1 MMAASLEGGF
11 ADTPIDAAHAF
22 RAIMTA
28 LARPG
33 QIERVVG
40 ARPPAPLS
48 AAAGAVLL
56 TLCGPETPVFLAP
69 SHDNQAVRGWIGFYT
84 GAPISEPVLAEF
96 AVGEWADLPLER
108 FRAGTPDYPDRSAT
122 LIVEMEALAAEGVV
136 LTGPGIESEAR
147 LSLPDRAAF
156 QANAANY
163 PLGLDFFFTCGDRIA
178 GLPRSTR
185 VA

>member
-1 MMAASLEGGF
+1 MTATLEGGF
-11 ADTPIDAAHAF
+11 ADAPIDAAHAF

-33 QIERVVG
+33 EILHVTG
-40 ARPPAPLS
+40 AQPPAPLS

-69 SHDNQAVRGWIGFYT
+69 SHDSEAVRGWIGFHT
-84 GAPISEPVLAEF
+84 GAPIAEAGAADF
-96 AVGEWADLPLER
+96 AIGRWGELPRDR
-108 FRAGTPDYPDRSAT
+108 FRIGVPDYPDRSAT
-122 LIVEMEALAAEGVV
+122 LIVEMDALEAMGPT
-136 LTGPGIESEAR
+136 LTGPGIETEAH
-147 LSLPDRAAF
+147 LSLPERGAF
-156 QANAANY
+156 QANAAQY